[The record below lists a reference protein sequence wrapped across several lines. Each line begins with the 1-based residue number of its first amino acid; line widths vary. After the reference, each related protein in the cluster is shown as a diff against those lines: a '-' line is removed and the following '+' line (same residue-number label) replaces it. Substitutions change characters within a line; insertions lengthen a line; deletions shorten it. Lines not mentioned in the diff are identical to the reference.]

1 MSQLDQPVYLTLSEA
16 SRLLGVHNTT
26 LRRWADSGHITV
38 YTTPGGHRRFALTDV
53 EALSKRRT
61 ISSTTLADTW
71 AQNAMHQARN
81 EMQHDRDS
89 PNWLQNLDEQERAS
103 WRTVGMQLMGVVL
116 RYVGTNDPRA
126 EEGLLEEAR
135 NIGYSY
141 AAHAL
146 SHGVPLTTALEVALF
161 FRDSMV
167 DAAINLPAQAHP
179 DGAASARLM
188 RRISRVLNVVKL
200 AVVEG
205 YEAQRRSYPA
215 H

>member
-1 MSQLDQPVYLTLSEA
+1 MSQLDQPVYLSLSEA

-26 LRRWADSGHITV
+26 LRRWADSGQITV

-53 EALSKRRT
+53 EALSKRRSFSRDS
-61 ISSTTLADTW
+61 IVDTW
-71 AQNAMHQARN
+71 AQNAVHQARN
-81 EMQHDRDS
+81 EMQHDDDS
-89 PNWLQNLDEQERAS
+89 PNWLQNLGEQERAS

-116 RYVGTNDPRA
+116 RYVSTSDPHA

-135 NIGYSY
+135 SIGYSY

-146 SHGVPLTTALEVALF
+146 HNGVPLTTALEVALF

-167 DAAINLPAQAHP
+167 DAAINLPEQATP
-179 DGAASARLM
+179 DSAASARLM

-200 AVVEG
+200 AVVQG
-205 YEAQRRSYPA
+205 YEDQRRSHPTP
-215 H
+215 